1 MAHRILIVDDEGHI
15 REVIRVALKKAGMDV
30 IEARDGKEA
39 LLRYAAD
46 RPDLIVLDI
55 GMPEFDGL
63 DVCREIRKVSDVP
76 ILFLS
81 ARDEEIDRILGL
93 EIGGDDYVTKP
104 FSPRELVARVNVIL
118 RRLTP
123 RNGEAKASLAAL
135 SQGGLLIDPEQHVA
149 TFAGTPL
156 KLTAIEFGILRA
168 FLTRPTSVFN
178 REQLMRAAYQLN
190 IQVSDRTID
199 SHIRNIRAKLA
210 ALACDNVIET
220 IHGVGFKLGRC
231 EKEA

>member
-1 MAHRILIVDDEGHI
+1 LAHRILIVDDEGHI

-39 LLRYAAD
+39 LLRFAAD
-46 RPDLIVLDI
+46 KPDLIVLDI

-63 DVCREIRKVSDVP
+63 DVCREIRKTSDVP

-81 ARDEEIDRILGL
+81 ARDEEIDRVLGL

-118 RRLTP
+118 RRLAP
-123 RNGEAKASLAAL
+123 RNGEAKASPAAL
-135 SQGGLLIDPEQHVA
+135 AQGGLLIDPEQHVA

-210 ALACDNVIET
+210 ALACENVIET